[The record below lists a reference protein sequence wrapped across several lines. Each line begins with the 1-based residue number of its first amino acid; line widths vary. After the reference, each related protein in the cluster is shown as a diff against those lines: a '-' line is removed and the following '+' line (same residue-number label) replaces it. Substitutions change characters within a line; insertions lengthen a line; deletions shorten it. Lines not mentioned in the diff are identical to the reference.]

1 MKRFKEWLLSGV
13 LSVAITPLAFLLMP
27 FIAIGA
33 IFGSVATW
41 ISGLFN
47 RATH

>member
-13 LSVAITPLAFLLMP
+13 LSAALTPLAFLLMP

-33 IFGSVATW
+33 IVGSVVTW
-41 ISGLFN
+41 VRGLHY